1 MRIEMYEDD
10 EQSPESQV
18 CECCGQKIRKLNP
31 HTMCRKKVRLL
42 EYIAKQ
48 HGWVKISTGNARQLT
63 GDAAVLAIR
72 LEWFGLIE
80 HGPNRSGLYRA
91 TKSGI
96 DFLQGKHLIP
106 KKIWC
111 RDGRVVERESTL
123 VSIGSVKNVVLD
135 KEYWDNYHLIQKK
148 Y

>member
-18 CECCGQKIRKLNP
+18 CECCGQKIRRLNP

-48 HGWVKISTGNARQLT
+48 NGWVKISTGSAKQLT

-72 LEWFGLIE
+72 LERFGLIE

-91 TKSGI
+91 TKNGI

-111 RDGRVVERESTL
+111 REGRVVEKESTL

-135 KEYWDNYHLIQKK
+135 KEYWDNYHLMQKE